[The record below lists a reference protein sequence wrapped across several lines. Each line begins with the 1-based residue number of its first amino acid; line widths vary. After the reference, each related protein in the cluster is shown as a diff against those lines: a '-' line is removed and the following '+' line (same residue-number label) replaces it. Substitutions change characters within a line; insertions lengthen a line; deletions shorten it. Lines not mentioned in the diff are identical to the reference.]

1 MNIFA
6 LNVALAIAWAALTG
20 DITLVNLL
28 IGFALG
34 SVALYA
40 TRPLYPGTDRYFTR
54 ATSWLKLIVAF
65 VWELLVSS
73 IQVVYDV
80 LTPQHQAR
88 PGIISVPL
96 DIEGEMSILVMTNY
110 ISLTP
115 GTLCLDLT
123 DDCKTLYIHAMF
135 ADDPDEIRKSI
146 KEGVERRVK
155 EAME

>member
-6 LNVALAIAWAALTG
+6 LNVALAITWAALTG
-20 DITLVNLL
+20 DISLPNLL

-34 SVALYA
+34 SAALYV

-54 ATSWLKLIVAF
+54 ATSWIKLTLWFLK
-65 VWELLVSS
+65 ELVEGS

-80 LTPQHQAR
+80 LTPQHKSR
-88 PGIISVPL
+88 PGIIAVPL
-96 DIEGEMSILVMTNY
+96 DTHREMAILVLTNY

-115 GTLCLDLT
+115 GTLSLDVT
-123 DDCKTLYIHAMF
+123 EDCKTLYIHAMF
-135 ADDPDEIRKSI
+135 ADDPDEIRRSI